1 MTLGKLLWEIS
12 ALVNANLQLG
22 FSDRYESIVQ
32 EYVYMLD
39 FMSNGYKDDKREEL
53 YDGMYLKATML
64 RDDIQ
69 KAININKE
77 PYLDKLN
84 VKIKDV
90 DCSTSALIERLCSE
104 VEADEK
110 IHILSTAFNAILL
123 SPHWKEQDT
132 RLWLAYLMQAD
143 NNIDDAC
150 TIVSAIMLACN
161 QWFDIE
167 KLKTLVYVYQMSD
180 KEVLRQRALVGW
192 AMCVN
197 LKNETFRPQQLE
209 LLSSLAEDDERV
221 GRDIIQLFMQM
232 VICSHTEEDTDKLE
246 KELMPKINKGQAFQI
261 SIENGE
267 AKANNLED
275 FLEQSQSEEAI
286 EEMEEGLKKVRDM
299 QESGADLFFKGF
311 RMMKRFPF
319 FYRLSNWFMPF
330 TDTHPEIQ
338 DALTKIGKMK
348 FIERVFADG
357 PFCDSDKYS
366 FVFAIMHVIDSLP
379 EQVRKM
385 MENGDLAP
393 IGTLDENDTSRY
405 TDKFI
410 RRIYLQ
416 DLYRFFK
423 LFPQYKFN
431 DIFTKEGTSYGIIR
445 YLGDYA
451 KNHADELASFLM
463 RRGEYANV
471 QSILDILPSSPTKCM
486 LYGAWNYKMGNYSE
500 AYSHYRQAISLNPE
514 NNKAQLGLARSA
526 SRLGKHNEAA
536 AAYDILKTNAPENIS
551 YALNYVIAEAS
562 DGKAEEMVN
571 EAYRLDFEQ
580 NNNIHIK
587 RVLAWVLLLA
597 KRPEQAMDILQSISN
612 GEYGKPQVSDV
623 LNLSY
628 GMWVTG
634 KTHEA
639 IEEMA
644 RYINMLDKKVG
655 LDERF
660 QQLYDNMLQDI
671 KLLELYGLNKTAICI
686 MIDSVRLKSNR

>member
-1 MTLGKLLWEIS
+1 MTLGKLLSEIS
-12 ALVNANLQLG
+12 ELVNANLQLG

-53 YDGMYLKATML
+53 YHGMFLKTSML
-64 RDDIQ
+64 KDDILQ
-69 KAININKE
+69 AINIAKE
-77 PYLDKLN
+77 PFLDKLSTK
-84 VKIKDV
+84 VKDTDNSTATLIEKLCSDV
-90 DCSTSALIERLCSE
+90 DMG
-104 VEADEK
+104 EK
-110 IHILSTAFNAILL
+110 IDILSAAFNAILL
-123 SPHWKEQDT
+123 SQHWKEQDT

-143 NNIDDAC
+143 SNINDAC

-167 KLKTLVYVYQMSD
+167 KLKTLVYVYQMTD
-180 KEVLRQRALVGW
+180 KEALRQRALVGW
-192 AMCVN
+192 VTCVN
-197 LKNETFRPQQLE
+197 LGKNTYREQQLA
-209 LLSSLAEDDERV
+209 LLSSLAEDDEKV
-221 GRDIIQLFMQM
+221 GRDVIQLFMQM

-286 EEMEEGLKKVRDM
+286 EEMEEGLKTVRDM
-299 QESGADLFFKGF
+299 QESGSDLFFKGF

-330 TDTHPEIQ
+330 TDAHPEIQ
-338 DALTKIGKMK
+338 DALAKIGKMK
-348 FIERVFADG
+348 FIDRVFADG

-366 FVFAIMHVIDSLP
+366 FAFAIMHVVDTLP

-393 IGTLDENDTSRY
+393 IGTLDENDNSRY

-410 RRIYLQ
+410 RRTYLQ

-431 DIFTKEGTSYGIIR
+431 DIFTEERAAYGIIP

-451 KNHADELASFLM
+451 RQHADELASFLM
-463 RRGEYANV
+463 RRGEYAHV
-471 QSILDILPSSPTKCM
+471 QDVLEQLQPSHVKSILC
-486 LYGAWNYKMGNYSE
+486 GAWNYKMGNYAE
-500 AYSHYRQAISLNPE
+500 AYTHYRQAITLNPD
-514 NNKAQLGLARSA
+514 NDKAQLGLARSA
-526 SRLGKHNEAA
+526 LRLGKYNEAA
-536 AAYDILKTNAPENIS
+536 AAYDILKTNKPDNIS
-551 YALNYVIAEAS
+551 YALNYIMAEAS
-562 DGKAEEMVN
+562 SGKAEDMVN
-571 EAYRLDFEQ
+571 EAYRLDFEHADD
-580 NNNIHIK
+580 IHVK

-597 KRPEQAMDILQSISN
+597 KRPQQASDILQGIAD
-612 GEYGKPQVSDV
+612 GQYGTPQSPDV

-628 GMWVTG
+628 AMWVTG
-634 KTHEA
+634 NIREA
-639 IEEMA
+639 TEQMTKYVDMA
-644 RYINMLDKKVG
+644 DKKMNI
-655 LDERF
+655 DARI
-660 QQLYDNMLQDI
+660 QQLHDSVMQDME
-671 KLLELYGLNKTAICI
+671 LLKLYGISTTAVCI
-686 MIDSVRLKSNR
+686 MIDSVRLKANR